1 MNIET
6 FIKEWIA
13 VGNSYN
19 TEKYLEFYNQNAV
32 LDDPSVGKKFI
43 GHSGIKY
50 YFVSYFIGYKT
61 QTELRKLEI
70 KEDSAYLEVQFTGD
84 FPEGKIGGSFDF
96 VFKYNKIEFVRAD
109 LIH

>member
-6 FIKEWIA
+6 FIKDWIS

-19 TEKYLEFYNQNAV
+19 TEKYLEFYNENAV
-32 LDDPSVGKKFI
+32 LDDPSVGRKFI
-43 GHSGIKY
+43 GHDGIKD

-61 QTELRKLEI
+61 QTELSKLEV
-70 KEDSAYLEVQFTGD
+70 KDNSAYLEVEFKGN

-96 VFKYNKIEFVRAD
+96 TFKKDKIEFVKAD

>member
-6 FIKEWIA
+6 FIKAWIE
-13 VGNSYN
+13 VGNSYD
-19 TEKYLEFYNQNAV
+19 TEKYLEFYLKDAV
-32 LDDPSVGKKFI
+32 LDDPSVGRKFI
-43 GHSGIKY
+43 GHNGIKD
-50 YFVSYFIGYKT
+50 YFESYFIGYQT

-70 KEDSAYLEVQFTGD
+70 NENSAYLEVEFTGD

-96 VFKYNKIEFVRAD
+96 IFKDDKIEFVKAD